1 MLSIIYNSKRETYL
15 ENNTKIDN
23 FLNIFK
29 TSDLYK
35 LLVKILPTSN
45 KDYIFNKLD
54 LFFVKRLSEE
64 SIFQIYNRKQ
74 SI

>member
-1 MLSIIYNSKRETYL
+1 MLSIIYNYKRETYL